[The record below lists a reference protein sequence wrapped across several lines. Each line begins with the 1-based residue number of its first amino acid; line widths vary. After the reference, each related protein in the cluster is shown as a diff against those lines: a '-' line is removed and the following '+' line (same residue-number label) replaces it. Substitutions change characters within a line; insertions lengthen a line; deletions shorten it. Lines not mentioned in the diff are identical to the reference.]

1 MMKTIIVDP
10 FPREMDLIFR
20 ANKIKLLKK
29 NFKIINAPS
38 KNKLNFYRQHISK
51 ADFIIGQPDLPKS
64 LLTIASKLKAIF
76 NVESNFMDNMDY
88 DYCFKN
94 NIYVLS
100 TAPVFAQSVAEIA
113 VGLTIS
119 LKRDIH
125 KAHLDFFQK
134 KEKYGLES
142 NLRSSLLLD
151 NKIGFIGFGDLAK
164 SLKPMLM
171 PYTSNFKVYDP
182 WLPNKLIEANGC
194 KSASLKEIFKD
205 CDVVYVLATITTKN
219 KNMIDKKL
227 LKLMKKDTCLL
238 ILSRASVINFQD
250 LNEILNK
257 DKIKVATDVFPQEPV
272 PKNDPIRKQ
281 KNILFSAHR
290 AGALES
296 VFFEMGDI
304 VYEDLLLMTK
314 GLPPRLCRRA
324 ELETVKNLRS
334 KPVDIN

>member
-1 MMKTIIVDP
+1 MKTIIVDP
-10 FPREMDLIFR
+10 FPREMDLIFKP
-20 ANKIKLLKK
+20 NKIKLLKK

-38 KNKLNFYRQHISK
+38 KNKLKFYKQHISE

-64 LLTIASKLKAIF
+64 MLTLASKLKAIF

-219 KNMIDKKL
+219 KSMIDKKL

-272 PKNDPIRKQ
+272 PKNDPIRKK

>member
-1 MMKTIIVDP
+1 MKKIIIDP
-10 FPREMDLIFR
+10 FPRKMDLIFS
-20 ANKIKLLKK
+20 KEKLQKLKK
-29 NFKIINAPS
+29 KFQLIYVTKRD
-38 KNKLNFYRQHISK
+38 KDLFYEQNISK
-51 ADFIIGQPDLPKS
+51 AHFIIGQPYLPISILKK
-64 LLTIASKLKAIF
+64 AKNLKAIF

-182 WLPNKLIEANGC
+182 WLPNKLLESNGC

-227 LKLMKKDTCLL
+227 LSSMKENACLL

-250 LNEILNK
+250 LNEVLKK

-290 AGALES
+290 AGALDS
-296 VFFEMGDI
+296 VFFEMGEI
-304 VYEDLLLMTK
+304 VYEDLLLITK

>member
-1 MMKTIIVDP
+1 MKTIIVDP
-10 FPREMDLIFR
+10 FPREMDLIFKP
-20 ANKIKLLKK
+20 NKIKLLKK

-38 KNKLNFYRQHISK
+38 KNKLKFYKQHISE

-64 LLTIASKLKAIF
+64 LLTLALKLKAIF

-219 KNMIDKKL
+219 KSMIDKKL

-272 PKNDPIRKQ
+272 PKNDPIREK

-304 VYEDLLLMTK
+304 VCEDLLLMTK

>member
-1 MMKTIIVDP
+1 MKTIIVDP
-10 FPREMDLIFR
+10 FPREMDLIFKP
-20 ANKIKLLKK
+20 NKIKLLKK

-38 KNKLNFYRQHISK
+38 KNKLKFYKQHISE

-64 LLTIASKLKAIF
+64 ILTLASTLKAIF

-219 KNMIDKKL
+219 KSMIDKKL

-304 VYEDLLLMTK
+304 VCEDLLLMTK

>member
-1 MMKTIIVDP
+1 MKKIIIDP
-10 FPREMDLIFR
+10 FPRKMDLIFS
-20 ANKIKLLKK
+20 KEKLQKLKK
-29 NFKIINAPS
+29 KFQLIYVTKRD
-38 KNKLNFYRQHISK
+38 KDLFYEQNISK
-51 ADFIIGQPDLPKS
+51 AHFIIGQPYLPISILKK
-64 LLTIASKLKAIF
+64 AKNLKAIF

-182 WLPNKLIEANGC
+182 WLPNKLLESNGC

-227 LKLMKKDTCLL
+227 LSSMKENACLL

-250 LNEILNK
+250 LNEVLKK

-290 AGALES
+290 AGALDS
-296 VFFEMGDI
+296 VFFEMGEI

>member
-1 MMKTIIVDP
+1 MKTIIVDP
-10 FPREMDLIFR
+10 FPREMGLIFKP
-20 ANKIKLLKK
+20 NKIKLLKK

-38 KNKLNFYRQHISK
+38 KNKLKFYKQHISE

-64 LLTIASKLKAIF
+64 ILTLASKLKAIF

-219 KNMIDKKL
+219 KSMIDKKL

-272 PKNDPIRKQ
+272 PKNDPIREK

-304 VYEDLLLMTK
+304 VYEDLLLMKK

>member
-1 MMKTIIVDP
+1 MKKIIIDP
-10 FPREMDLIFR
+10 FPRKMDLIFS
-20 ANKIKLLKK
+20 KEKLQKLKK
-29 NFKIINAPS
+29 KFQLIYVTKRD
-38 KNKLNFYRQHISK
+38 KDLFYEQNISK
-51 ADFIIGQPDLPKS
+51 ADFIIGQPYLPISILKK
-64 LLTIASKLKAIF
+64 AKNLKAIF
-76 NVESNFMDNMDY
+76 NVESNFIDNMDY

-182 WLPNKLIEANGC
+182 WLPNKLLESNGC

-227 LKLMKKDTCLL
+227 LSSMKENACLL

-250 LNEILNK
+250 LNEVLKK

-290 AGALES
+290 AGALDS
-296 VFFEMGDI
+296 VFFEMGEI
-304 VYEDLLLMTK
+304 VYEDLLLITK

>member
-1 MMKTIIVDP
+1 MKTIIVDP
-10 FPREMDLIFR
+10 FPREMDLIFKP
-20 ANKIKLLKK
+20 NKIKLLKK

-38 KNKLNFYRQHISK
+38 KNKLKFYKQHISE

-64 LLTIASKLKAIF
+64 ILTLASKLKAIF

-219 KNMIDKKL
+219 KSMIDKKL

-272 PKNDPIRKQ
+272 PKNDPIRKK
-281 KNILFSAHR
+281 KNVLFSAHR

>member
-1 MMKTIIVDP
+1 MSTIIVDP

-20 ANKIKLLKK
+20 PNKMKLLKK

-38 KNKLNFYRQHISK
+38 KNKLKFYKQYISK

-64 LLTIASKLKAIF
+64 LLSLSSKLKAIF

-125 KAHLDFFQK
+125 KAHLDFYQK

-182 WLPNKLIEANGC
+182 WLPDKLIEANGC

-205 CDVVYVLATITTKN
+205 CDVVYILATITTKN
-219 KNMIDKKL
+219 KSMIDKKL

-257 DKIKVATDVFPQEPV
+257 DKIKVATDVFPKEPV

>member
-1 MMKTIIVDP
+1 MKTIIVDP
-10 FPREMDLIFR
+10 FPREMGLIFKP
-20 ANKIKLLKK
+20 NKIKLLKK

-38 KNKLNFYRQHISK
+38 KNKLKFYKQHISK
-51 ADFIIGQPDLPKS
+51 ADFIIGQPDLPKTI
-64 LLTIASKLKAIF
+64 LTLATKLKAIF

-182 WLPNKLIEANGC
+182 WLPNKLLESNGC

-205 CDVVYVLATITTKN
+205 CDVVYVLASITTKN

-227 LKLMKKDTCLL
+227 LSLMKENACLL

-250 LNEILNK
+250 LNEVLKK

-290 AGALES
+290 AGALDS
-296 VFFEMGDI
+296 VFFEMGEI
-304 VYEDLLLMTK
+304 VYEDLLLITK

>member
-64 LLTIASKLKAIF
+64 LLTLASKLKAIF

-125 KAHLDFFQK
+125 KAHLDFYQK

-182 WLPNKLIEANGC
+182 WLPNKL
-194 KSASLKEIFKD
+194 L
-205 CDVVYVLATITTKN
+205 
-219 KNMIDKKL
+219 
-227 LKLMKKDTCLL
+227 
-238 ILSRASVINFQD
+238 
-250 LNEILNK
+250 
-257 DKIKVATDVFPQEPV
+257 
-272 PKNDPIRKQ
+272 
-281 KNILFSAHR
+281 
-290 AGALES
+290 
-296 VFFEMGDI
+296 
-304 VYEDLLLMTK
+304 
-314 GLPPRLCRRA
+314 
-324 ELETVKNLRS
+324 
-334 KPVDIN
+334 

>member
-1 MMKTIIVDP
+1 MKTIIVDP
-10 FPREMDLIFR
+10 FPREMGLIFKP
-20 ANKIKLLKK
+20 NKIKLLKK

-38 KNKLNFYRQHISK
+38 KNKLKFYKQHIST

-64 LLTIASKLKAIF
+64 ILTLASKLKAIF

-219 KNMIDKKL
+219 KSMIDKKL

>member
-1 MMKTIIVDP
+1 MKKIIIDP
-10 FPREMDLIFR
+10 FPRKMDLIFS
-20 ANKIKLLKK
+20 KEKLQKLKRK
-29 NFKIINAPS
+29 FQLIYVTKRD
-38 KNKLNFYRQHISK
+38 KDLFYEQNISK
-51 ADFIIGQPDLPKS
+51 ADFIIGQPYLPISILKK
-64 LLTIASKLKAIF
+64 AKNLKAIF

-142 NLRSSLLLD
+142 NLRSSLLLN

-182 WLPNKLIEANGC
+182 WLPNKLLESNGC
-194 KSASLKEIFKD
+194 KSASLREIFKD

-227 LKLMKKDTCLL
+227 LSSMKENACLL

-250 LNEILNK
+250 LNEVLKK

-290 AGALES
+290 AGALDS
-296 VFFEMGDI
+296 VFFEMGEI
-304 VYEDLLLMTK
+304 VYEDLLLITK

>member
-1 MMKTIIVDP
+1 MKTIIVDP
-10 FPREMDLIFR
+10 FPREMDLIFKP
-20 ANKIKLLKK
+20 NKIKLLKK

-38 KNKLNFYRQHISK
+38 KNKLKFYKQHISE

-64 LLTIASKLKAIF
+64 MLTLASKLKAIF

-219 KNMIDKKL
+219 KSMIDKKL
-227 LKLMKKDTCLL
+227 LNLMKKDTCLL

>member
-1 MMKTIIVDP
+1 MKKIIIDP
-10 FPREMDLIFR
+10 FPRKMDLIFS
-20 ANKIKLLKK
+20 KEKLQKLKK
-29 NFKIINAPS
+29 KFQLIYVS
-38 KNKLNFYRQHISK
+38 KRDKDLFYEQNISK
-51 ADFIIGQPDLPKS
+51 ADFIIGQPYLPISILKK
-64 LLTIASKLKAIF
+64 AKNLKAIF

-182 WLPNKLIEANGC
+182 WLPNKLLESNGC

-227 LKLMKKDTCLL
+227 LSSMKENACLL

-250 LNEILNK
+250 LNEVLKK

-290 AGALES
+290 AGALDC
-296 VFFEMGDI
+296 VFFEMGEI
-304 VYEDLLLMTK
+304 VYEDLLLITK

>member
-1 MMKTIIVDP
+1 MKTIIVDP
-10 FPREMDLIFR
+10 FPREMGLIFKP
-20 ANKIKLLKK
+20 NKIKLLKK

-38 KNKLNFYRQHISK
+38 KNKLKFYKQHIST

-64 LLTIASKLKAIF
+64 MLTLASKLKAIF

-219 KNMIDKKL
+219 KSMIDKKL

-272 PKNDPIRKQ
+272 PKNDPIRKK

-304 VYEDLLLMTK
+304 VCEDLLLMTK

>member
-1 MMKTIIVDP
+1 MKTIIVDP
-10 FPREMDLIFR
+10 FPREMDLIFKP
-20 ANKIKLLKK
+20 NKIKLLKK

-38 KNKLNFYRQHISK
+38 KNKLKFYKQHIST

-64 LLTIASKLKAIF
+64 MLTLASKLKAIF

-219 KNMIDKKL
+219 KSMIDKKL
-227 LKLMKKDTCLL
+227 LNLMKKDNCLL
-238 ILSRASVINFQD
+238 ILSRSSVINFQD

-304 VYEDLLLMTK
+304 VCEDLLLMTK

>member
-1 MMKTIIVDP
+1 MKTIIVDP
-10 FPREMDLIFR
+10 FPREMDLIFKP
-20 ANKIKLLKK
+20 NKIKLLKK

-38 KNKLNFYRQHISK
+38 KNKLKFYKQHIST

-64 LLTIASKLKAIF
+64 ILTLASKLKAIF

-219 KNMIDKKL
+219 KSMIDKKL

-238 ILSRASVINFQD
+238 VLSRASVINFQD

-272 PKNDPIRKQ
+272 PKNDPIRKK

>member
-1 MMKTIIVDP
+1 MKTIIVDP
-10 FPREMDLIFR
+10 FPREMGLIFKP
-20 ANKIKLLKK
+20 NKIKLLKK

-38 KNKLNFYRQHISK
+38 KNKLKFYKQHISE

-64 LLTIASKLKAIF
+64 ILTLASKLKAIF

-219 KNMIDKKL
+219 KSMIDKKL

-250 LNEILNK
+250 LNKILNK

-304 VYEDLLLMTK
+304 VCEDLLLMTK

>member
-1 MMKTIIVDP
+1 MKTIIVDP
-10 FPREMDLIFR
+10 FPREMGLIFKP
-20 ANKIKLLKK
+20 NKIKLLKK

-38 KNKLNFYRQHISK
+38 KNKLKFYKQHIST

-64 LLTIASKLKAIF
+64 MLTLASKLKAIF

-125 KAHLDFFQK
+125 KVHLDFFQK

-219 KNMIDKKL
+219 KSMIDKKL

-250 LNEILNK
+250 LNKILNK

>member
-64 LLTIASKLKAIF
+64 LLTLASKLKAIF

-219 KNMIDKKL
+219 KSMIDKKL
-227 LKLMKKDTCLL
+227 LNLMKKDTCLL

-334 KPVDIN
+334 KPVD

>member
-1 MMKTIIVDP
+1 MKTIIVDP
-10 FPREMDLIFR
+10 FPREMGLIFKP
-20 ANKIKLLKK
+20 NKIKLIKK

-38 KNKLNFYRQHISK
+38 KNKLKFYKQHISK

-64 LLTIASKLKAIF
+64 ILTLASKLKAIF

-182 WLPNKLIEANGC
+182 WLPNKLLESNGC

-227 LKLMKKDTCLL
+227 LSSMKENACLL

-250 LNEILNK
+250 LNEVLKK

-290 AGALES
+290 AGALDS
-296 VFFEMGDI
+296 VFFEMGEI
-304 VYEDLLLMTK
+304 VYEDLLLITK

>member
-1 MMKTIIVDP
+1 MKKIIIDP
-10 FPREMDLIFR
+10 FPRKMDLIFS
-20 ANKIKLLKK
+20 KEKLQKLKK
-29 NFKIINAPS
+29 KFQLIYVTKRD
-38 KNKLNFYRQHISK
+38 KDLFYEQNISK
-51 ADFIIGQPDLPKS
+51 ADFIIGQPYLPISILKK
-64 LLTIASKLKAIF
+64 AKNLKAIF
-76 NVESNFMDNMDY
+76 NVESNFIDNMDY

-182 WLPNKLIEANGC
+182 WLPNKLLESNGC

-227 LKLMKKDTCLL
+227 LSSMKENACLL

-250 LNEILNK
+250 LNEVLKN

-290 AGALES
+290 AGALDS
-296 VFFEMGDI
+296 VFFEMGEI
-304 VYEDLLLMTK
+304 VYEDLLLITK

-334 KPVDIN
+334 KAVDIN

>member
-1 MMKTIIVDP
+1 MKKIIIDP
-10 FPREMDLIFR
+10 FPRKMDLIFS
-20 ANKIKLLKK
+20 KEKLQKLKK
-29 NFKIINAPS
+29 KFQLIYVTKRD
-38 KNKLNFYRQHISK
+38 KDLFYEQNISK
-51 ADFIIGQPDLPKS
+51 ADFIIGQPYLPISILKK
-64 LLTIASKLKAIF
+64 AKNLKAIF

-182 WLPNKLIEANGC
+182 WLPNKLLESNGC
-194 KSASLKEIFKD
+194 KSASLREIFKD

-219 KNMIDKKL
+219 KSMIDKKL
-227 LKLMKKDTCLL
+227 LNLMKKDTCLL

>member
-1 MMKTIIVDP
+1 MSTIIVDP

-20 ANKIKLLKK
+20 PNKMKLLKK

-38 KNKLNFYRQHISK
+38 KNKLKFYKQYISK

-64 LLTIASKLKAIF
+64 LLSLSSKLKAIF

-125 KAHLDFFQK
+125 KAHLDFYQN

-205 CDVVYVLATITTKN
+205 CDVVYVLATITSKN
-219 KNMIDKKL
+219 KSMIDKNL
-227 LKLMKKDTCLL
+227 LKLMKKDACLL
-238 ILSRASVINFQD
+238 ILSRASVVNFQD
-250 LNEILNK
+250 LNQILKK

-272 PKNDPIRKQ
+272 SKNDPIRKQ

-290 AGALES
+290 AGALQS
-296 VFFEMGDI
+296 VFFEMGEI

>member
-1 MMKTIIVDP
+1 MKKIIIDP
-10 FPREMDLIFR
+10 FPRKMDLIFS
-20 ANKIKLLKK
+20 KEKLQKLKK
-29 NFKIINAPS
+29 KFQLIYVTKRD
-38 KNKLNFYRQHISK
+38 KDLFYEQNISK
-51 ADFIIGQPDLPKS
+51 ADFIIGQPYLPISILKK
-64 LLTIASKLKAIF
+64 AKNLKAIF

-219 KNMIDKKL
+219 KSMIDKKL
-227 LKLMKKDTCLL
+227 LNLMKKDTCLL